1 MKRGNVD
8 IVTMGCSKNLV
19 DSEVLFNQFLQNGLQ
34 VAHNP
39 NKPGNGTV
47 VVNTCG
53 FIGDAK
59 EESINM
65 ILDFAKAKEQG
76 KIKELVVMGCLSE
89 RYRDD
94 LVKEIPEID
103 RIYGKF
109 DWKGLIKDMKLDHK
123 VTFDPL
129 NRKVTTP
136 AHYAYIKVSEGCD
149 RTCSFCAIPLM
160 TGKHKSRAKE
170 DIYNEIKALVANGV
184 KEFQLIAQD
193 MSSYGTDLYKSSEL
207 ASLVEGISDIPGVE
221 WIRLHYLY
229 PARFPED
236 ILRVIRERDNV
247 CNYIDIALQHIS
259 DNILTKMRRNFS
271 KERTYELI
279 EKMRAEVPGLHIRT
293 TLLTGHPGET
303 EEDFDDLMEFVH
315 KVRFERLGVFAYSEE
330 DDTWSAKLYKDDV
343 PAELKEKRVDSIM
356 MAQQKIAYEL
366 NEEKVGQILKVIIDR
381 EEEEFYVGRTE
392 FDSPEVDPE
401 VMITK
406 ESALEIGSFYQVKID
421 ESIDYD
427 LKGHVVSK

>member
-34 VAHNP
+34 VDHNP
-39 NKPGNGTV
+39 SKHHNGTV
-47 VVNTCG
+47 VINTCG

-65 ILDFAKAKEQG
+65 ILDFVKEKEEG
-76 KIKELVVMGCLSE
+76 RIKELVVMGCLSE
-89 RYRDD
+89 RYRED
-94 LVKEIPEID
+94 LMKEIPEID

-109 DWKGLIKDMKLDHK
+109 DWKNLIKDMKLDHK
-123 VTFDPL
+123 TTFDPL
-129 NRKVTTP
+129 NRLVTTP
-136 AHYAYIKVSEGCD
+136 KHYAYIKVSEGCN

-160 TGKHKSRAKE
+160 TGKHKSRSK
-170 DIYNEIKALVANGV
+170 DEIVAEVTALVASGV
-184 KEFQLIAQD
+184 KEFQIIAQD
-193 MSSYGTDLYKSSEL
+193 LSSYGTDLYKSHEL
-207 ASLVEGISDIPGVE
+207 PSLVEAISDIPGVE
-221 WIRLHYLY
+221 WIRLHYFY

-259 DNILTKMRRNFS
+259 DNMLTKMRRNFN

-303 EEDFDDLMEFVH
+303 EEDFNELLEFVDTI
-315 KVRFERLGVFAYSEE
+315 KFERMGAFAYSEE
-330 DDTWSAKLYKDDV
+330 DDTWSAKLYEDDI
-343 PAELKEKRVDSIM
+343 PAEVKEQRVDAIM
-356 MAQQKIAYEL
+356 NRQQDIAFAH
-366 NEEKVGQILKVIIDR
+366 NEQKVGQTFKVVIDS
-381 EEEEFYVGRTE
+381 EDKDYFIGRTE

-401 VMITK
+401 VLVTK
-406 ESALEIGSFYQVKID
+406 ADGVAIGDFVQVKITGT
-421 ESIDYD
+421 EGYD
-427 LKGHVVSK
+427 LIGEVQG